1 MKSLIILVF
10 LHICLITSAHV
21 IASEADVIDAEVK
34 QEDDGSYTIN
44 VTVQHADEGWNH
56 YADHWLILDK
66 DEQVVAARKLAHPHV
81 KEQPFTR
88 NLSYIEIP
96 DEVTEVTIRAHC
108 SVDNYSGK
116 DMTLKITRE

>member
-1 MKSLIILVF
+1 MKNLIALIF
-10 LHICLITSAHV
+10 LHILFICSAR
-21 IASEADVIDAEVK
+21 ILASEADVIDADVIRG
-34 QEDDGSYTIN
+34 DDGSFTFN

-66 DEQVVAARKLAHPHV
+66 DEQVIAARKLMHPHV

-88 NLSYIEIP
+88 RLSYIEIP

-116 DMTLKITRE
+116 DMLVKIK

>member
-1 MKSLIILVF
+1 MHFLLICSVNVL
-10 LHICLITSAHV
+10 
-21 IASEADVIDAEVK
+21 ASEADVVNAEVIRG
-34 QEDDGSYTIN
+34 DDGSLTFN

-66 DEQVVAARKLAHPHV
+66 DEQVIAARKLMHPHV
-81 KEQPFTR
+81 NEQPFTR
-88 NLSYIEIP
+88 SLSYIQIP

-116 DMTLKITRE
+116 NMVIKIE

>member
-1 MKSLIILVF
+1 MKNLMILIF
-10 LHICLITSAHV
+10 LHIFLITSAHV

-34 QEDDGSYTIN
+34 HENDGSYTIN

-56 YADHWLILDK
+56 YADHWLVLDK
-66 DEQVVAARKLAHPHV
+66 DEQIIAARKLMHPHI

-88 NLSYIEIP
+88 SLSYIQIP

-116 DMTLKITRE
+116 NMVVKIK

>member
-1 MKSLIILVF
+1 MKNLIALICFNIL
-10 LHICLITSAHV
+10 LICSAHV
-21 IASEADVIDAEVK
+21 LASEADVIDAGVIRG
-34 QEDDGSYTIN
+34 DDGSFTFN

-66 DEQVVAARKLAHPHV
+66 DEQVIAARKLMHPHV

-88 NLSYIEIP
+88 SLSYIEIP

-116 DMTLKITRE
+116 DMLVKIK

>member
-1 MKSLIILVF
+1 MKIIL
-10 LHICLITSAHV
+10 ISPV

-34 QEDDGSYTIN
+34 RGDDGSYTFN

-56 YADHWLILDK
+56 YVDHWLILDK
-66 DEQVVAARKLAHPHV
+66 NELVIAARKLAHPHI

-88 NLSYIEIP
+88 NLSYIQIP
-96 DEVTEVTIRAHC
+96 DEVTEVIIRAHC

-116 DMTLKITRE
+116 DMIVKIE

>member
-1 MKSLIILVF
+1 MVLIS
-10 LHICLITSAHV
+10 SANV

-66 DEQVVAARKLAHPHV
+66 DEQVIAARKLMHPHV

-96 DEVTEVTIRAHC
+96 DDVAEVTIRAHC
-108 SVDNYSGK
+108 SVDNYTGK
-116 DMTLKITRE
+116 DMTLKIER